1 MPIDVEGQLNAI
13 AEAEAEFCR
22 NCGINLK
29 HISGKKQK
37 RFCCDKCRMEWHYAQ
52 SKKEGSNGACDKG
65 ITLRDK
71 RNIRVLRKLGLGYQ
85 AIADDLKLKKHQV
98 RDFCRYHGLTG
109 NARQAMLLELEN
121 RFSKDE
127 TCEIKNYC
135 WHCGM
140 ETKLT
145 RKFCCDKCRYAYNYR
160 RRSGRGEREGW
171 GESDR
176 FSETGDYE
184 A

>member
-1 MPIDVEGQLNAI
+1 MDAEGQLKTI

-22 NCGINLK
+22 NCGSDLK
-29 HISGKKQK
+29 HILGKKQK
-37 RFCCDKCRMEWHYAQ
+37 TFCCDKCRMEWHYARR
-52 SKKEGSNGACDKG
+52 KKEGGEAARDKG
-65 ITLRDK
+65 MTLRDK

-98 RDFCRYHGLTG
+98 RDFCRYHRLTG
-109 NARQAMLLELEN
+109 NAREAMLLELEN
-121 RFSKDE
+121 KFSEAE

-135 WHCGM
+135 WHCGR

-160 RRSGRGEREGW
+160 RRSGGGEKGGG

-176 FSETGDYE
+176 FSKAGDYE